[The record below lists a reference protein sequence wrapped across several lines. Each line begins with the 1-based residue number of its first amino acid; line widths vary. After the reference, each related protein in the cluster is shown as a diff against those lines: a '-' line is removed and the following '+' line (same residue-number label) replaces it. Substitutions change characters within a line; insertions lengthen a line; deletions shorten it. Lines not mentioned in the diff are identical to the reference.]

1 MMAATVLFVTS
12 CGEDVEDVIGGNDI
26 ALSSP
31 EVTIEDGALT
41 AAPGQTFSVYVS
53 AGASEVTAVTNG
65 SVTVGSTGNTATND
79 SIDFTVSP
87 TAQLGTTSEIT
98 FTTSGGLSEQ
108 LTVNV
113 GYESIV
119 DVVTF
124 APNFSILRAALTG
137 TDGVLSAI
145 ADAAP
150 VTVFA
155 PTDAAFRAAG
165 FNTAAGLPTGEAA
178 ASILS
183 YHVVKDKT
191 LSADLEAGPLTTLE
205 GSDIG
210 VTVQGDVV
218 SVNGIP
224 VTTTDIETADGNVVH
239 VIEANILNPTF
250 SIINS
255 TAVLLGGQGSSQ
267 AGSFYN
273 AIDNQVLQYS
283 QAQSN
288 SAVVDFLYYWGQTN
302 NHTIARLDD
311 DGAEAVFAAV
321 NLPIS
326 GFTPQPETGFLE
338 TTITGANFDEIMS
351 AADLNEAINADQ
363 QVNQTSITGL
373 AVGDVFLIELANDR
387 GGNLG
392 LVKVAQIGGPENG
405 NGTITLDIKL
415 IR

>member
-1 MMAATVLFVTS
+1 M
-12 CGEDVEDVIGGNDI
+12 
-26 ALSSP
+26 
-31 EVTIEDGALT
+31 
-41 AAPGQTFSVYVS
+41 
-53 AGASEVTAVTNG
+53 
-65 SVTVGSTGNTATND
+65 
-79 SIDFTVSP
+79 
-87 TAQLGTTSEIT
+87 
-98 FTTSGGLSEQ
+98 
-108 LTVNV
+108 
-113 GYESIV
+113 

-155 PTDAAFRAAG
+155 PTDVAFRAAG
-165 FNTAAGLPTGEAA
+165 FNTAADLPTGEDA

-183 YHVVKDKT
+183 YHVVDGKT
-191 LSADLEAGPLTTLE
+191 LRADLEAGPLTTLE
-205 GSDIG
+205 GSDIE

-255 TAVLLGGQGSSQ
+255 TAVLLGGQGNSQ

-288 SAVVDFLYYWGQTN
+288 SAVVDFSVLLG
-302 NHTIARLDD
+302 
-311 DGAEAVFAAV
+311 
-321 NLPIS
+321 S
-326 GFTPQPETGFLE
+326 GEQSHHCSL
-338 TTITGANFDEIMS
+338 
-351 AADLNEAINADQ
+351 
-363 QVNQTSITGL
+363 
-373 AVGDVFLIELANDR
+373 R
-387 GGNLG
+387 
-392 LVKVAQIGGPENG
+392 
-405 NGTITLDIKL
+405 
-415 IR
+415 